1 MIAALVMV
9 ARKRISRNL
18 IGFIVDLF
26 ELIEYLID
34 ICDTGETL

>member
-9 ARKRISRNL
+9 ARKRISRKL

-26 ELIEYLID
+26 QPIEYLID
-34 ICDTGETL
+34 ICDTGETF